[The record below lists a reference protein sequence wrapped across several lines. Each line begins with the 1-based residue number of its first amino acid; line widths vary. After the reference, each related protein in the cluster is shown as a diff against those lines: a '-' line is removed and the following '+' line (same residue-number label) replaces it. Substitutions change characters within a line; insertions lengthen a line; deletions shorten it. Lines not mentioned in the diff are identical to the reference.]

1 MLMVDELL
9 VSDDVVKK
17 HFACNLNACKGACC
31 WEGDFGAPLESDEL
45 DILDDIK
52 YKVAPYL
59 SQDSN
64 DAILKKGAYT
74 FFEEMD
80 EFGTALLPD
89 GACVFMT
96 KNEIGI
102 AGCGIEQAW
111 RDGVVD
117 WPKPVSCHLYP
128 VRVVKDNTGKDYA
141 LNYDHW
147 SICENS
153 CDKKD
158 APQIQLYKF
167 VKNGLVRKFGQE
179 FYDQLEYLDGVMD
192 EMNAGK
198 EGNHDVE

>member
-31 WEGDFGAPLESDEL
+31 WEGDFGAPLESSEL
-45 DILDDIK
+45 DILDEIK

-59 SQDSN
+59 SEESN
-64 DAILKKGAYT
+64 AAILKKGAYT

-80 EFGTALLPD
+80 EFGTSLLQD

-96 KNEIGI
+96 KNELGI

-128 VRVVKDNTGKDYA
+128 VRVMKDNTGKDYA

-147 SICENS
+147 SICENG

-192 EMNAGK
+192 ELNN
-198 EGNHDVE
+198 EE